1 MKLYGYW
8 RSSAAYRVRIALHL
22 KQIECEHESVHLV
35 KEGGQQH
42 HPDYVELN
50 PMELVPTLV
59 DGELTLNQSM
69 AILDYLEAKYPQTPL
84 LPKALE
90 DKVQAKAIAYD
101 IACDIHPVN
110 NLRILQYLTG
120 PLGHS
125 DEEKVAWYKHWVD
138 VGFASLD
145 KKLQKTVGQYC
156 YGNEVSWADIC
167 LIPQV
172 YNAERFN
179 VDMTKYP
186 TIKKIADNC
195 RKLDAFIKAAP
206 ENQPDAVS

>member
-59 DGELTLNQSM
+59 DGDLTLNQSM

-84 LPKALE
+84 LPETLE

-101 IACDIHPVN
+101 IACDIHPLN

-138 VGFASLD
+138 IGFASLD
-145 KKLQKTVGQYC
+145 KKLKKTVGQYC

>member
-59 DGELTLNQSM
+59 DGDLTLNQSM

-84 LPKALE
+84 LPETLE

-101 IACDIHPVN
+101 IACDIHPLN